1 LPKFEAGRWL
11 FLIGPAVPE
20 RRVVDLAAKGGNL
33 PNLATPNGPKNV
45 EKEWIGAPLPGGWYI
60 NYRTV

>member
-1 LPKFEAGRWL
+1 MVF
-11 FLIGPAVPE
+11 
-20 RRVVDLAAKGGNL
+20 RRVVDLAAKGGNP
-33 PNLATPNGPKNV
+33 PNMATPNGPKNF